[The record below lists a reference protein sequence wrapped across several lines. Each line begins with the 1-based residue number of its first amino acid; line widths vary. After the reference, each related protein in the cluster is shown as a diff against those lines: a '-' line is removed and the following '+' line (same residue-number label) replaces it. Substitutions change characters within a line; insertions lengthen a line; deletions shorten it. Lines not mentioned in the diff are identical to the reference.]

1 MIRSI
6 RFTRVIFPDTSFLFA
21 RQDERN
27 YFFTKHKS
35 VAIPLYWRMDTK
47 NATIAERQLLSVM
60 QSTFRGLEA
69 GFIVTWSN
77 DLRLVDG

>member
-1 MIRSI
+1 MGG
-6 RFTRVIFPDTSFLFA
+6 T

-69 GFIVTWSN
+69 GFIAA
-77 DLRLVDG
+77 